1 MARSTEAAREE
12 TAAATH
18 RHAQSFVPPPE
29 QGRGAARTVKA
40 PQTPVGQVVEGENEE
55 EAEEEINANPTQS
68 PMDIDENNRQQEAP
82 LLQEPTIA
90 EAMASQ
96 AQLLQQLVQ
105 IVTHN

>member
-1 MARSTEAAREE
+1 
-12 TAAATH
+12 
-18 RHAQSFVPPPE
+18 
-29 QGRGAARTVKA
+29 
-40 PQTPVGQVVEGENEE
+40 VVEGENEE

-68 PMDIDENNRQQEAP
+68 PMDIDENNGQQEAP